1 MISGSA
7 CRLPASGV
15 GSSCVILIPDQRFRA
30 HVGLWDS
37 DPIEKAHAYLASEA
51 DRRAAL
57 ALSEEK
63 AQEARL
69 IKAHQEGFQAAME
82 MLGMASFACDA
93 ALPPKELGQGRVRRN
108 IRDLILCELSF
119 SGQPMT
125 AAQIARA
132 IDYHPER
139 TEAALQ
145 RMEETG
151 QLLRSAEGRW
161 AVGTSPI
168 DKLTGTLSLAAT
180 AYPHRCRTRLTTKE
194 LGNSQHR
201 SPRGLGPRPD
211 Q

>member
-1 MISGSA
+1 MST
-7 CRLPASGV
+7 
-15 GSSCVILIPDQRFRA
+15 
-30 HVGLWDS
+30 
-37 DPIEKAHAYLASEA
+37 PIEKAHAYLAAREA

-93 ALPPKELGQGRVRRN
+93 APPPKEPGQGRVRRN
-108 IRDLILCELSF
+108 IRDLILRELSF

-168 DKLTGTLSLAAT
+168 DKLNGHAVAGGNGISAPMPGTGNMRSRIGPSITSSRPVASRT
-180 AYPHRCRTRLTTKE
+180 ARIRP
-194 LGNSQHR
+194 
-201 SPRGLGPRPD
+201 GL
-211 Q
+211 